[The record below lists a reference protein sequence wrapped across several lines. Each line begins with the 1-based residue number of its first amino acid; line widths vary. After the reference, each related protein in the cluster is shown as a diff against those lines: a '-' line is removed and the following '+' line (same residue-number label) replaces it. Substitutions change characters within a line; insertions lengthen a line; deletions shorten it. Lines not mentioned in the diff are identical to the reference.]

1 MGATDG
7 RRTWPHREPGAITS
21 AASAELQITVDT
33 VEAKPTI
40 ALTTDTTDGGAG
52 HGSDKIT
59 SDAHVTVSGQDSGAT
74 LAYSVDGAAF
84 AASYNSAALTDGLHE
99 LHVGVA
105 SDFVAAAKAHP
116 GILVSSAAALREL
129 AQQLESGGVA
139 VEWADRAEI
148 AGRDRF
154 FVHDPWGNRLELLT

>member
-1 MGATDG
+1 MKPFLGLDHVQVTA
-7 RRTWPHREPGAITS
+7 PPGC
-21 AASAELQITVDT
+21 E
-33 VEAKPTI
+33 
-40 ALTTDTTDGGAG
+40 
-52 HGSDKIT
+52 
-59 SDAHVTVSGQDSGAT
+59 
-74 LAYSVDGAAF
+74 GAARRF
-84 AASYNSAALTDGLHE
+84 YGELLGLVELEKPPLLAARGGCWFRLGVHE

-129 AQQLESGGVA
+129 AQRLESGGVA